1 LLDEQPSSTYP
12 VDLIKG
18 VGLKDNAGD
27 NTGTRGG
34 NQIDLELAE
43 EDVAGAADGGG
54 LLLVGDA
61 EDGTLL
67 LVVGEGGTV
76 GEVEEAALALGEIN
90 GEVSTDGRVGRA
102 VCWCATSCQSLP
114 SIHALLASTDQH
126 GYLPFLVGSHR
137 VKVWA
142 ETIEAPR
149 RARRAPEIAEDRIFV
164 DMQESVLLEDR
175 VKVFERLEE
184 SSFVSIW
191 ILFLKRIVVVR
202 ERYPRQLVARQD
214 SRS

>member
-1 LLDEQPSSTYP
+1 MLDEQPSSTYP

-18 VGLKDNAGD
+18 VGLEDNAGD
-27 NTGTRGG
+27 DTGTRSG

-43 EDVAGAADGGG
+43 EDVAGAADGRG

-67 LVVGEGGTV
+67 LVVGERGAL

-102 VCWCATSCQSLP
+102 VCWNATSCQSYT
-114 SIHALLASTDQH
+114 IHALLASTDQH

-164 DMQESVLLEDR
+164 DMQESVL
-175 VKVFERLEE
+175 
-184 SSFVSIW
+184 
-191 ILFLKRIVVVR
+191 
-202 ERYPRQLVARQD
+202 
-214 SRS
+214 